1 MIRAAGE
8 ILGKLSLADR
18 NFSTGFGF
26 QPRFVLRKEPMDRL
40 RRRPIPCV
48 GVELTVSRRT
58 PSFPKTYK
66 PMKRRLF
73 GTLACWLVVMPLVHA
88 AEKPSPADD
97 PAFIAKAARSIDAH
111 VASWYRKEKLPVP
124 AVTDDATFLR
134 RAFLVAIGRI
144 PTAEEARF
152 FLEINDATKRVQ
164 LIDYLMQ
171 SPGYASHMTN
181 WVFDLL
187 RVTDDKPGFNG
198 SFEPYRHWVRTAM
211 ENNMHWNELSHSL
224 LSAQGDG
231 WDPKTAAVGYYT
243 RDRGMPLDNLANSM
257 RVFLGSRMECAQCH
271 DDPFGETERH
281 DFYELAAFTEG
292 QTPLRQK
299 YMRPLWDE
307 LSDGER
313 RRSVDYEVAQV
324 LWDRVYGLSLGGTGD
339 GKIKLPDDYQYR
351 DGEPGQLIGAKTPF
365 GKGVRISEKSDKGGG
380 RKDLADWVV
389 GKTGEQF
396 ASVAANRMWKRVMG
410 RGVYEPV
417 DEYKPT
423 KELHSPELMGTLISL
438 MVELDYDLRAFQK
451 VLLNTKTFQ
460 FVPNPEPSKVA
471 TGDDFHGRQL
481 SRLSAEQ
488 LWDSLITLAGGDPD
502 KKPRRSL
509 DDRIYLGRKPV
520 LVGKKNMVQLS
531 KEVLAL
537 ESEEAVRS
545 YFNKLLDEV
554 KKNGGA
560 SGGDSMMAMN
570 QVRTYDRKAQVRAS
584 ELPSPAPRE
593 HLLYLFGQSDR
604 IVVEGASREPNVGQV
619 LSLMNGYVQEQL
631 VNNSGAHLY
640 KSLEGAGSDEEKVRR
655 LYITILS
662 RPPSSEEM
670 SWMLEEV
677 KKSGQNGLRNIVSA
691 LVMSSEFLFLQ

>member
-1 MIRAAGE
+1 MKPRI
-8 ILGKLSLADR
+8 
-18 NFSTGFGF
+18 FG
-26 QPRFVLRKEPMDRL
+26 
-40 RRRPIPCV
+40 
-48 GVELTVSRRT
+48 S
-58 PSFPKTYK
+58 
-66 PMKRRLF
+66 
-73 GTLACWLVVMPLVHA
+73 LACWLMVLPLARA
-88 AEKPSPADD
+88 AEKPAPADD
-97 PAFIAKAARSIDAH
+97 PVFIAKAARAIDAN
-111 VASWYRKEKLPVP
+111 VAAWYRKEKLPVP

-134 RAFLVAIGRI
+134 RAFLVGIGRI

-171 SPGYASHMTN
+171 SPGYSSHMTN

-211 ENNMHWNELSHSL
+211 ENNMAWNEFTVAL
-224 LSAQGDG
+224 LSAYGDG

-271 DDPFGETERH
+271 DDPFGTTERH
-281 DFYELAAFTEG
+281 DFFELAAFTEG
-292 QTPLRQK
+292 QGALRQNL
-299 YMRPLWDE
+299 MRGLWDE
-307 LSDGER
+307 INDGEK

-324 LWDRVYGLSLGGTGD
+324 MWDRVYGLSLGGSGE
-339 GKIKLPDDYQYR
+339 GKIKLPEDYQYR
-351 DGEPGQLIGAKTPF
+351 DGQPGQLIGAKTPF
-365 GKGVRISEKSDKGGG
+365 GKGVRMSEKNEKGGG
-380 RKDLADWVV
+380 RHELAEWVTT
-389 GKTGEQF
+389 KTGEQF

-423 KELHSPELMGTLISL
+423 KDLQSPELMAGLISL
-438 MVELDYDLRAFQK
+438 MGELNYDLRAFQK

-460 FVPNPEPSKVA
+460 FVPNPEPSKVP

-488 LWDSLITLAGGDPD
+488 LWDSLITLSSGDPD
-502 KKPRRSL
+502 KKPLRGL
-509 DDRIYLGRKPV
+509 DDRIYIGRKPV
-520 LVGKKNMVQLS
+520 LVGKKTMTEVS

-537 ESEEAVRS
+537 ESEGAVRS
-545 YFNKLLDEV
+545 YFQKLLDDV
-554 KKNGGA
+554 KKDGGGG
-560 SGGDSMMAMN
+560 GGDSMMSMAKG
-570 QVRTYDRKAQVRAS
+570 QKYDGKAQVRAS
-584 ELPSPAPRE
+584 ELPSPAPRN

-604 IVVEGASREPNVGQV
+604 IIVEGASREPNVGQV

-631 VNNSGAHLY
+631 VNNSGAALY
-640 KSLEGAGSDEEKVRR
+640 KSLEGAGSDEEKIRR
-655 LYITILS
+655 LYVTILS
-662 RPPSSEEM
+662 RPPSNEEM
-670 SWMLEEV
+670 GWMLEEV
-677 KKSGQNGLRNIVSA
+677 KKSGQNGFRNIVSA